1 MSRECSIVKDLLPLY
16 IENMLSEDS
25 FAFVEEHLQSC
36 AKCREYLESL
46 KGTNDE
52 CIENLEI
59 IDKGET
65 MKNIQKK
72 MRKNKI
78 LTIFATIILTILL
91 IMLGLQTYFKPMD
104 FQTIVKGSSKE
115 SMQIIVMETINVSTT
130 KYINESKV
138 YTISVEDKE
147 YNEILN
153 ICKDYLYHRSMTNG
167 DSMASYYLTSVGMSE
182 YSAISINDI
191 VIQKEHVVIG
201 GQSFKIDN
209 VTELLGNLDSL
220 IKDWNIDYVLRRV
233 TFENHEIVDDV
244 SKTIYA
250 E

>member
-115 SMQIIVMETINVSTT
+115 SMQIIVMETI
-130 KYINESKV
+130 KRIFYI
-138 YTISVEDKE
+138 
-147 YNEILN
+147 
-153 ICKDYLYHRSMTNG
+153 
-167 DSMASYYLTSVGMSE
+167 
-182 YSAISINDI
+182 
-191 VIQKEHVVIG
+191 
-201 GQSFKIDN
+201 KI
-209 VTELLGNLDSL
+209 
-220 IKDWNIDYVLRRV
+220 
-233 TFENHEIVDDV
+233 F
-244 SKTIYA
+244 
-250 E
+250 